1 MVAARTKI
9 TPGPGGSKQVKGLPE
24 LKRYSHFDG
33 DFHYEQQGN
42 EMVRQSW
49 KVDVSSVKRKEPRNQ
64 ASYIVTNHDAIQ
76 SEDKEDNGPTQVPV
90 NIYAENNEG
99 RQGDEKVDGEVSE
112 FVRRWRNGNILIIML
127 PIFAGVMPAIFMLGA
142 FLHADDNNSLKLK
155 NNTKVPYISDI
166 GNHKPHSSVFTFGL
180 CLSAV
185 FGLGLIIV
193 RYFQVEF
200 LYAKCGS
207 KSNYCS
213 LIFGIIAIIGEI
225 MVASFQLSSQKVV
238 HYFAAFLHFFFI
250 MCYMCMQTWV
260 THRNL
265 PYEQEKKKTKIV
277 IILRAFLSLAVL
289 VSIVLFGVF
298 LLPSLEHYN
307 RNSNAVAQGAEWAML
322 SFVIL
327 FLLTFLYDFR
337 SLTCR
342 VIVEH
347 MQ

>member
-1 MVAARTKI
+1 MVAAKTKI
-9 TPGPGGSKQVKGLPE
+9 TPGGANQVKGAPE
-24 LKRYSHFDG
+24 LKRYRHFDG

-64 ASYIVTNHDAIQ
+64 ASYIVTNHDAVQ
-76 SEDKEDNGPTQVPV
+76 REDREDNRPTQVPV
-90 NIYAENNEG
+90 NIYAENNDG
-99 RQGDEKVDGEVSE
+99 LQGDETVDGKVSE
-112 FVRRWRNGNILIIML
+112 FVRRWRKGNILIIML

-193 RYFQVEF
+193 RYLQVKK
-200 LYAKCGS
+200 YKKCGS

-250 MCYMCMQTWV
+250 MCYMCMQTWI

-265 PYEQEKKKTKIV
+265 PPDEQEKQKTKIV

-289 VSIVLFGVF
+289 MSIVLFGVF

-307 RNSNAVAQGAEWAML
+307 RNSAAVAQGAEWAML

-342 VIVEH
+342 VSVEY
-347 MQ
+347 M